1 MSAKATNLR
10 ASRHGETQMF
20 VTLTSLAALSFS
32 IGGYF
37 MKASSG
43 LTEFRPT
50 MLVFTFFIAGAS
62 LQTIAMRGQQMV
74 ITYIVVLGLEAI
86 SAYSLGVF
94 FLKESSSLERLAGVA
109 LVLAGIVVLRI
120 GKKKARTVTTV
131 SQRSVDYETRNF

>member
-1 MSAKATNLR
+1 
-10 ASRHGETQMF
+10 MF
-20 VTLTSLAALSFS
+20 TVLTCLAALLFA

-37 MKASSG
+37 MKASAG

-50 MLVFTFFIAGAS
+50 LLVFAFFIAGAS

-94 FLKESSSLERLAGVA
+94 FLKEGSSVARLTGVA
-109 LVLAGIVVLRI
+109 LVLAGIVVLRS
-120 GKKKARTVTTV
+120 GK
-131 SQRSVDYETRNF
+131 S

>member
-1 MSAKATNLR
+1 
-10 ASRHGETQMF
+10 MF
-20 VTLTSLAALSFS
+20 LALTCLAAIFFS

-37 MKASSG
+37 MKASAG

-62 LQTIAMRGQQMV
+62 LQTIAMRNQQMV
-74 ITYIVVLGLEAI
+74 ITYVVVLGLEAI

-94 FLKESSSLERLAGVA
+94 FLKEGSSLARSAGIA

-120 GKKKARTVTTV
+120 GK
-131 SQRSVDYETRNF
+131 S

>member
-1 MSAKATNLR
+1 
-10 ASRHGETQMF
+10 MF
-20 VTLTSLAALSFS
+20 LALTCLAALSFS

-37 MKASSG
+37 MKASAG

-62 LQTIAMRGQQMV
+62 LQTVAMRGQQMV

-94 FLKESSSLERLAGVA
+94 FLKEGSSVARLTGVV
-109 LVLAGIVVLRI
+109 LVLVGIVVLRV
-120 GKKKARTVTTV
+120 GKT
-131 SQRSVDYETRNF
+131 

>member
-1 MSAKATNLR
+1 M
-10 ASRHGETQMF
+10 QMF
-20 VTLTSLAALSFS
+20 TTLTSLAALSFS

-37 MKASSG
+37 MKASAG

-50 MLVFTFFIAGAS
+50 LLVFVFFIAGAG

-74 ITYIVVLGLEAI
+74 VTYTVVLGLEAI

-94 FLKESSSLERLAGVA
+94 FLKEGSSVARLAGVA

-120 GKKKARTVTTV
+120 GK
-131 SQRSVDYETRNF
+131 S

>member
-120 GKKKARTVTTV
+120 GKT
-131 SQRSVDYETRNF
+131 

>member
-1 MSAKATNLR
+1 MATL
-10 ASRHGETQMF
+10 F
-20 VTLTSLAALSFS
+20 FS

-37 MKASSG
+37 MKGSAG

-50 MLVFTFFIAGAS
+50 MLMFSFFIAGAS

-74 ITYIVVLGLEAI
+74 ITYVVVLGLEAI

-94 FLKESSSLERLAGVA
+94 FLKEGSSFARLAGVS

-120 GKKKARTVTTV
+120 GK
-131 SQRSVDYETRNF
+131 S

>member
-1 MSAKATNLR
+1 MSVVNTN
-10 ASRHGETQMF
+10 ASAAREGGTQMF
-20 VTLTSLAALSFS
+20 LALTCLAALFFS

-37 MKASSG
+37 MKASAG

-50 MLVFTFFIAGAS
+50 MLVFTFFIAGAG
-62 LQTIAMRGQQMV
+62 LQTVAMRGHQMV

-94 FLKESSSLERLAGVA
+94 LLKESSSLARLAGVG

-120 GKKKARTVTTV
+120 GK
-131 SQRSVDYETRNF
+131 S